1 MAVGFMVMTNKMK
14 SLFGSKINQRS
25 SFMKNI
31 LPSLSIMLLLSL
43 QPLYA
48 GFKEGEIAY
57 KKGDYRTALNEFIPL
72 AKQGDGRAQNSL
84 GDMYGAGK
92 GVEQDHEQSSY
103 WYDKAAE
110 QGSPADKYKL
120 GGMYYSGN
128 GVDQDSK
135 KAVYWYNKAAEQGDI
150 KAQYELGVM
159 YIKGESVNQDSKKAF
174 YWHMRAAIQGD
185 SRAQESVGWA
195 YHFGWGVNK
204 DSEQSTYWSRKAN
217 ETRLNEMLQRK

>member
-31 LPSLSIMLLLSL
+31 LPSLSIMLLISL

-72 AKQGDGRAQNSL
+72 AKQGDIRAQNSL
-84 GDMYGAGK
+84 GRMYGIGN
-92 GVEQDHEQSSY
+92 GVDQDHEQSS
-103 WYDKAAE
+103 
-110 QGSPADKYKL
+110 
-120 GGMYYSGN
+120 
-128 GVDQDSK
+128 
-135 KAVYWYNKAAEQGDI
+135 YWYNKAAEQGDI

-159 YIKGESVNQDSKKAF
+159 YIKGEGVNEDAKKAF
-174 YWHMRAAIQGD
+174 YWHMQAAIQGD
-185 SRAQESVGWA
+185 ARAQDSVGLA
-195 YHFGWGVNK
+195 YNFGWGVNK